1 MKMSAQLAAHLIG
14 QNLTGGQQTV
24 AAGGTAVLDVRG
36 AKGFVVHLIGTGTAT
51 YQPCDKD
58 GAVVPGS
65 ASTAVT
71 TGALVE
77 AAWSHYLVS
86 AATAAAE
93 ACVV

>member
-36 AKGFVVHLIGTGTAT
+36 AKGFVVHLNGGTAT

-58 GAVVPGS
+58 GTVVPGS

-71 TGALVE
+71 SGALVE
-77 AAWSHYLVS
+77 AEWSHYLVS
-86 AATAAAE
+86 ATTAAAV